1 MNPLQ
6 GLPSAP
12 GQARE
17 HVVGMPVDVLS
28 WNEAIDCIFAW
39 ARERE
44 SRTVCICNVHS
55 IVTARQVP
63 AHADAIRS
71 ADLVTPDGAPVA
83 WMLRTKGHRDQER
96 INGPDLMWM
105 CCQKAAELGTE
116 MFLYGATPAT
126 LRHLEQR
133 LRAEFPSI
141 RIVGSFSPPFRDLS
155 VAEDAAIVD
164 RINRSGARIVW
175 VALGCPKQEAWMHA
189 HHGQVKAVM
198 VGVGAAFEF
207 HAGLVKR
214 APRWMRRN
222 GLEWLHRALHNPR
235 RLAMRYL
242 VTNSIFIMV
251 MLRDSLLVRR
261 QLRDS

>member
-1 MNPLQ
+1 VNRLPE
-6 GLPSAP
+6 LPSAP
-12 GQARE
+12 RQARE
-17 HVVGMPVDVLS
+17 HVLGIPVDVLG
-28 WNEAIDCIFAW
+28 WNEAIDRIFAW
-39 ARERE
+39 ARERQ

-55 IVTARQVP
+55 IVTARRIP

-105 CCQKAAELGTE
+105 CSQKASELGTE
-116 MFLYGATPAT
+116 MFLYGGYPSHPPISRTTTSRGIPEYQGRRLLFTPIS
-126 LRHLEQR
+126 R
-133 LRAEFPSI
+133 S
-141 RIVGSFSPPFRDLS
+141 VGSRG
-155 VAEDAAIVD
+155 
-164 RINRSGARIVW
+164 RSYRGQDQSIWRTNPLGG
-175 VALGCPKQEAWMHA
+175 LGCPKQEAWMHA
-189 HHGQVKAVM
+189 HYDRVKAVM
-198 VGVGAAFEF
+198 VGVGAAFDF

-251 MLRDSLLVRR
+251 MMRDPLLLRR
-261 QLRDS
+261 QLRDG